1 MYVQLNGLMS
11 LLNNHGKN
19 NFLVL
24 GTQYVALA
32 WVLRRYGSA
41 YDNSAF
47 YPVATCKLA
56 FFTSHTV
63 WNKNPSCCWEIADRT
78 YLFTVSY
85 GSLLLMPVCF
95 DAGKVDVGYGL
106 KNVNK

>member
-47 YPVATCKLA
+47 YPVASWHFLR
-56 FFTSHTV
+56 
-63 WNKNPSCCWEIADRT
+63 RT
-78 YLFTVSY
+78 LFETRTQAV
-85 GSLLLMPVCF
+85 
-95 DAGKVDVGYGL
+95 AEK
-106 KNVNK
+106 